1 MKHENVKNEN
11 LLKSLTL
18 FLLISSFKFVPSI
31 VPIQREI
38 RKSWILEDNMC
49 SAIRHSFIMLLETQK
64 RFSVLVPEELAIF
77 RTEIQFEH
85 QGLYVGQ
92 FLVLLLFA
100 ICRSCF
106 SLASQFLCTN

>member
-18 FLLISSFKFVPSI
+18 FLLISSFKFVPST

-38 RKSWILEDNMC
+38 KKSWILEGNIC
-49 SAIRHSFIMLLETQK
+49 STIRHSFIMLLETQN
-64 RFSVLVPEELAIF
+64 RLLVLVPEELAIF
-77 RTEIQFEH
+77 WTEIQFEH
-85 QGLYVGQ
+85 LGLYLGQ
-92 FLVLLLFA
+92 FLVLLLLA

-106 SLASQFLCTN
+106 SLAS